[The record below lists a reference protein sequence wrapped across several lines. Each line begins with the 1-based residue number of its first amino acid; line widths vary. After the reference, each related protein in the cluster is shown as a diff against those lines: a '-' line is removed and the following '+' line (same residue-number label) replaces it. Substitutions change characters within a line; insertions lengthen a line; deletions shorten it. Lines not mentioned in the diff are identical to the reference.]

1 MNNEYQMI
9 RLYRFVKRRTAIAV
23 LNIKYPMTNLILTV
37 TIIILFAGSP
47 INPYQSWPDM
57 NPIPVESPNVV
68 TQLPLA
74 TAGVTALLTAGP
86 PMTTLCNNDKLL
98 HGPVEPRNDESLQN
112 DEESGHLMTSPAT
125 DSNRYS
131 TASPSSDQC
140 SAIDIDQEPQ
150 RKRRHPVP
158 EEKKDEKYWERR
170 KRNNQAAKRSRDMKR
185 KKTEDELIRAQDA
198 VQENAKLKQE
208 IEVLKAEINSL
219 RRLLKD
225 ANMTLS
231 LWIRARQASESASQL
246 PPMLR
251 NPNMSFV
258 TFPVPSS
265 K

>member
-1 MNNEYQMI
+1 M
-9 RLYRFVKRRTAIAV
+9 
-23 LNIKYPMTNLILTV
+23 
-37 TIIILFAGSP
+37 SP
-47 INPYQSWPDM
+47 IAESSS
-57 NPIPVESPNVV
+57 PI
-68 TQLPLA
+68 A
-74 TAGVTALLTAGP
+74 TAGVAALLTAGP
-86 PMTTLCNNDKLL
+86 PLTTLCNSDKMLQ
-98 HGPVEPRNDESLQN
+98 GTIDPRNNDNMQN
-112 DEESGHLMTSPAT
+112 SEDSGHVITSPAT
-125 DSNRYS
+125 ESNHYS

-140 SAIDIDQEPQ
+140 SATETDQEPT
-150 RKRRHPVP
+150 RKKRLPVP
-158 EEKKDEKYWERR
+158 DEKKDDKYWERR

-185 KKTEDELIRAQDA
+185 KKTEDELVRAQDA
-198 VQENAKLKQE
+198 IQENTKLKQE

-258 TFPVPSS
+258 TFPVPTSN